1 MERKTGFTWT
11 PELIV
16 VKVGTST
23 LTHSTGKLDLRQ
35 MEKLVRDL
43 ADLANQGKKP
53 VLVSSG
59 AVGAGLGRLGFTK
72 RPRTLREKQAIAAV
86 GQGILLQMYEKLF
99 AEYGRVVAQVL
110 LTRND
115 FSDRRR
121 YLNVSHTFSQLL
133 EYDVI
138 PIINEND
145 TTAVEELKF
154 GDNDSLAALVAGA
167 LDADLLIILSD
178 IDGLYSDNPKLN
190 PQAERIGIVKEIT
203 PEIEALAGG
212 AGSTLGTG
220 GMSAK
225 IQAAK
230 ICTNSGIP
238 MVIANGS
245 EEGVLHRIVD
255 GHEVGTTFLP
265 QENKLRGKKK
275 WIAYGSAIQGKVV
288 IDRGA
293 AKALLSEGKSLLP
306 IGIIQ
311 VSGNYDAGAVV
322 SVFDP
327 DGQELAR
334 GITNYSAAELDLI
347 KGKKSGEIEDIL
359 GQKDYDEAIH
369 RDNMALWENGGSERS

>member
-110 LTRND
+110 LTRDD

>member
-1 MERKTGFTWT
+1 MEKETGFVWT

-35 MEKLVRDL
+35 MEQLVRDL

-99 AEYGRVVAQVL
+99 AEYGRTVAQVL
-110 LTRND
+110 LTRDD

-154 GDNDSLAALVAGA
+154 GDNDSLAALVAGV

-178 IDGLYSDNPKLN
+178 IDGLYTDNPKLN
-190 PQAERIGIVKEIT
+190 PQAQKITVVREIT

-212 AGSTLGTG
+212 AGSVLGTG
-220 GMSAK
+220 GMDAK

-245 EEGVLHRIVD
+245 EEGVLHKIVE
-255 GHEVGTTFLP
+255 GQQVGTTFLP
-265 QENKLRGKKK
+265 KENIFRGKKK
-275 WIAYGSAIQGKVV
+275 WIAYGSAIQGKVN

-293 AKALLSEGKSLLP
+293 AKALLSDGKSLLP
-306 IGIIQ
+306 IGITQ
-311 VSGNYDAGAVV
+311 VSGSFDAGAVV

-334 GITNYSAAELDLI
+334 GITNYSAAELEMI
-347 KGKKSGEIEDIL
+347 KGKKTGEIEDIL
-359 GQKDYDEAIH
+359 GYKDYDEAIH

>member
-1 MERKTGFTWT
+1 M
-11 PELIV
+11 IV

-110 LTRND
+110 LTRDD

>member
-110 LTRND
+110 LTRDD

-167 LDADLLIILSD
+167 VDADLLIILSD